1 MTDLWDAIAL
11 VLIAL
16 VGGVVRVSTPF
27 LFVSLGECLTEKSG
41 RINLGLEGTLVLGA
55 MSGYATSYLTGSP
68 WLGIAAAALTGMVF
82 GGFHAVLCQLPRV
95 NDIAVGIALIQLG
108 TGAAFFFGKPFIQP
122 TAPHMPLMALG
133 WWSSDPQLQN
143 ALMINPLFPVG
154 IALALFL
161 RWAFRNTY
169 WGLIVRTTGDSEPAA
184 RDLGV
189 SINGVR
195 LAATSIGGLLAGIGG
210 AFLSLSYPGSWN
222 EGLSSGQ
229 GLMAV
234 ALVIFARWD
243 PVRCFYAAVLFGA
256 AGAIGPALQSVGVT
270 QGYYFF
276 NAAPYILTLL
286 LMVASGRSKRAAR
299 DIPRELA
306 ITR

>member
-1 MTDLWDAIAL
+1 MELPDATVLLLQGVVFVTLLASETLYGRLPFFRHNPGQPHMSDLWSAIAL

-55 MSGYATSYLTGSP
+55 MTGYAASYLTGSP

-82 GGFHAVLCQLPRV
+82 GAFHAVLCQLPRV

-122 TAPHMPLMALG
+122 TAPHMPSIALG

-210 AFLSLSYPGSWN
+210 AF
-222 EGLSSGQ
+222 
-229 GLMAV
+229 
-234 ALVIFARWD
+234 F
-243 PVRCFYAAVLFGA
+243 RCPIRE
-256 AGAIGPALQSVGVT
+256 AG
-270 QGYYFF
+270 
-276 NAAPYILTLL
+276 
-286 LMVASGRSKRAAR
+286 
-299 DIPRELA
+299 
-306 ITR
+306 TRVYRPDKA

>member
-1 MTDLWDAIAL
+1 MSDLWDAIAL

-82 GGFHAVLCQLPRV
+82 GAFHAVLCQLPRV

-169 WGLIVRTTGDSEPAA
+169 WGLIVRTTGDSEAAA

-195 LAATSIGGLLAGIGG
+195 LAATSI
-210 AFLSLSYPGSWN
+210 
-222 EGLSSGQ
+222 
-229 GLMAV
+229 
-234 ALVIFARWD
+234 
-243 PVRCFYAAVLFGA
+243 
-256 AGAIGPALQSVGVT
+256 
-270 QGYYFF
+270 
-276 NAAPYILTLL
+276 
-286 LMVASGRSKRAAR
+286 
-299 DIPRELA
+299 
-306 ITR
+306 